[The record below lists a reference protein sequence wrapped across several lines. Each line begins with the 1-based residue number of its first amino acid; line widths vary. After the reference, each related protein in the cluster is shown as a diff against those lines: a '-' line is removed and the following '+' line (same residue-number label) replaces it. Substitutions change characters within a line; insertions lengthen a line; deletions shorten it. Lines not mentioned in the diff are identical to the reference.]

1 MGRRVPESEQLRHK
15 VMLALND
22 AQLEMLQAEAEDR
35 GLSVSTVARLVF
47 AEALPEIRKKRLAV
61 KRQTSYAK
69 RRAQGR
75 AKGTP

>member
-61 KRQTSYAK
+61 NRQTSYAK

-75 AKGTP
+75 TKRTP

>member
-1 MGRRVPESEQLRHK
+1 MRRRVPESELRRHK

-22 AQLEMLQAEAEDR
+22 AQLEMLQAEAEDS

-47 AEALPEIRKKRLAV
+47 AEALPETRKKRLAV

-75 AKGTP
+75 TKSTP

>member
-22 AQLEMLQAEAEDR
+22 AQVEMLQAEDS

-69 RRAQGR
+69 RRAQEAER
-75 AKGTP
+75 R

>member
-75 AKGTP
+75 TKVTP

>member
-1 MGRRVPESEQLRHK
+1 MGRRIPKSEQLRHK

-22 AQLEMLQAEAEDR
+22 AQSEMLQAEAEDR

-75 AKGTP
+75 TKITP

>member
-47 AEALPEIRKKRLAV
+47 AETLPEIRKKRLAV

-69 RRAQGR
+69 RKAQSR
-75 AKGTP
+75 AKYTP

>member
-35 GLSVSTVARLVF
+35 GLSASTVARLVF

-75 AKGTP
+75 TKVTP